1 MILVDTSVWIDYFNG
16 VRNWQTDALDDALSE
31 DWVLTGDIILAEIL
45 QGFDRDSDFYKARQA
60 LDSLECVRLGGKAL
74 ALEAATH
81 YRHLRSQGVTVR
93 KTVDMLIA
101 SYCIRTG
108 TTLLHNDNDFERI
121 AAALPLETLP
131 PHTG

>member
-101 SYCIRTG
+101 SYCIHTG
-108 TTLLHNDNDFERI
+108 TTLLHNDSDFDRI
-121 AAALPLETLP
+121 ARHLPLMTR
-131 PHTG
+131 TT

>member
-16 VRNWQTDALDDALSE
+16 VRNWQTDALDAALFE

-45 QGFDRDSDFYKARQA
+45 QGFDRDSDFHKARQA
-60 LDSLECVRLGGKAL
+60 LDSLDCVRLGGKAL

-81 YRHLRSQGVTVR
+81 YRTLRAQGVTVR

-121 AAALPLETLP
+121 ARHLPLLTQ
-131 PHTG
+131 TI

>member
-16 VRNWQTDALDDALSE
+16 VRNWQTDALDAALLE

-45 QGFDRDSDFYKARQA
+45 QGFDRDFDYHKARQA

-81 YRHLRSQGVTVR
+81 YRTLRSQGVTVR

-101 SYCIRTG
+101 SYCIRAG
-108 TTLLHNDNDFERI
+108 TALLHNDIDFERI
-121 AAALPLETLP
+121 ATALPLETVP

>member
-16 VRNWQTDALDDALSE
+16 IRNWQTDALDAALLE

-45 QGFDRDSDFYKARQA
+45 QGFDRDADFHKARQA
-60 LDSLECVRLGGKAL
+60 LDCLECIRLGGKGMAI
-74 ALEAATH
+74 ESATH

-108 TTLLHNDNDFERI
+108 TTLLHSDNDFERI
-121 AAALPLETLP
+121 AQQLPLSTVA

>member
-16 VRNWQTDALDDALSE
+16 LRNWQTDALDAALLE
-31 DWVLTGDIILAEIL
+31 DWVLTGDIILAETL
-45 QGFDRDSDFYKARQA
+45 QGFDRDTDFHKARQA
-60 LDSLECVRLGGKAL
+60 LDSLECVRLGGKEL
-74 ALEAATH
+74 AIEAATH

-121 AAALPLETLP
+121 AAALPLDTKP